1 MGLRAGW
8 WEQPRVDGVKVGAN
22 EMASS
27 VGRDRGAER
36 SGGESCSSGG
46 CDTFNGTFARG
57 TTAFHD
63 RRLLTMTGSRN
74 EVPAA
79 EGQENEHL
87 SPGFAA
93 WKLGHELVD
102 RREYERAAECFR
114 GMLLSADAPVDRS
127 FFQAAELTAQ
137 LCAAFGSVELSA
149 FEN

>member
-27 VGRDRGAER
+27 VERDRGAER

-46 CDTFNGTFARG
+46 CDTFDGTSARG

-63 RRLLTMTGSRN
+63 RRLLTMAGTRD

-102 RREYERAAECFR
+102 RREYERAPNASAECCSR
-114 GMLLSADAPVDRS
+114 PMPRS
-127 FFQAAELTAQ
+127 TVRFSKRQ
-137 LCAAFGSVELSA
+137 S
-149 FEN
+149 